1 MALYHFHVDQVKRS
15 EGRSAV
21 ASAAYRAGEK
31 LHNLWDGETHD
42 YTKKGGVVF
51 TEIML
56 PPNVPEHFSDR
67 STLWNDLEQFEK
79 RGDAQLAYSFDIA
92 MQNEFTLEENIEF
105 ARQFVREQFLSAG
118 MIVDFAFHLPGKDE
132 NDIPNPHFHVLVP
145 IRPLN
150 EDGTWGA
157 KQHRVYNLDENG
169 QRIKKENGQWDFVAV
184 PTTDW
189 GRPET
194 LQKWRKEWAKFI
206 NSKFEE
212 KGLDCRI
219 DHRSYVDQGLDLLPT
234 VHEGPQVRKMEKR
247 GIRTEK
253 GDLNRWIKKFNQ
265 MYRSLQSTIAA
276 LKEWIKEAKEILKEP
291 EEVYLV
297 DLLRDCQ
304 DMRNQVASTY
314 QRGKKRA
321 KISNMKRFNEECNY
335 LLRRNISTLSEF
347 ENYILSLN
355 DQIGSSVSSMNEKKE
370 KIKELQQLIEQAKV
384 YKELKPIAEEL
395 KKEQYRFKKAKVKY
409 QEEHETELR
418 RYYMVK
424 RKLKEAGFEKEPFPL
439 KAWEKEL
446 QQLEAQYSEEYE
458 AYKPMNQDLKMLY
471 QIKGDVDKVM
481 RVLHPELLQTQKNNT
496 EKRKVQEER

>member
-79 RGDAQLAYSFDIA
+79 RGDAQLDYSFDIA

-481 RVLHPELLQTQKNNT
+481 RELHPELLQTQKNNT

>member
-1 MALYHFHVDQVKRS
+1 MALYHFQVDKVKRS

-481 RVLHPELLQTQKNNT
+481 RELHPELLQTQKNNT

>member
-79 RGDAQLAYSFDIA
+79 RGDAHLAYSFDIA

-481 RVLHPELLQTQKNNT
+481 RELHPELLQTQKNNT

>member
-56 PPNVPEHFSDR
+56 PPNAPEHFSDR

-92 MQNEFTLEENIEF
+92 IQNEFTLEENIEF

-481 RVLHPELLQTQKNNT
+481 RELHPELLQTQKNNT

>member
-335 LLRRNISTLSEF
+335 LLRHIFWISR
-347 ENYILSLN
+347 
-355 DQIGSSVSSMNEKKE
+355 
-370 KIKELQQLIEQAKV
+370 
-384 YKELKPIAEEL
+384 
-395 KKEQYRFKKAKVKY
+395 YR
-409 QEEHETELR
+409 LR
-418 RYYMVK
+418 
-424 RKLKEAGFEKEPFPL
+424 
-439 KAWEKEL
+439 
-446 QQLEAQYSEEYE
+446 
-458 AYKPMNQDLKMLY
+458 
-471 QIKGDVDKVM
+471 
-481 RVLHPELLQTQKNNT
+481 
-496 EKRKVQEER
+496 

>member
-395 KKEQYRFKKAKVKY
+395 KKERYRFKKAKVKY

-481 RVLHPELLQTQKNNT
+481 RELHPELLQTQKNNT

>member
-15 EGRSAV
+15 EGCSAV

-31 LHNLWDGETHD
+31 LRNLWDGETHD

-56 PPNVPEHFSDR
+56 PPNAPEHFSDR

-79 RGDAQLAYSFDIA
+79 HGDAQLAYSFDIA

-370 KIKELQQLIEQAKV
+370 KITELQQLIEQAKV

-424 RKLKEAGFEKEPFPL
+424 CKLKEAGFEKEPFPL

-481 RVLHPELLQTQKNNT
+481 RELHPELLQTQKNNT

>member
-212 KGLDCRI
+212 KGQDCRI

-481 RVLHPELLQTQKNNT
+481 RELHPELLQTQKNNT

>member
-384 YKELKPIAEEL
+384 YKELKTIAEEL

-481 RVLHPELLQTQKNNT
+481 RELHPELLQTQKNNT

>member
-265 MYRSLQSTIAA
+265 MYRSLQSTITA

-481 RVLHPELLQTQKNNT
+481 RKLHPELLQTQKNNT

>member
-51 TEIML
+51 KEIML

-481 RVLHPELLQTQKNNT
+481 RELHPELLQTQKNNT

>member
-15 EGRSAV
+15 EGCSAV

-56 PPNVPEHFSDR
+56 PPNAPEHFSDR

-219 DHRSYVDQGLDLLPT
+219 DHRSYVDQRLDLLPT

-481 RVLHPELLQTQKNNT
+481 RELHPELLQTQKNNT